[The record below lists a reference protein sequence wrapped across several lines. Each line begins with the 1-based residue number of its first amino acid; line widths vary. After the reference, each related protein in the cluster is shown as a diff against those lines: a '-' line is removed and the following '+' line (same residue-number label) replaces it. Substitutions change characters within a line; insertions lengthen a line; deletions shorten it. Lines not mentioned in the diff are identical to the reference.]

1 MYLVICINKCV
12 SNNMYKLKSE
22 TTEKVVHLTG
32 VTRNWEELHKSK
44 EIRFGLLPINTFA
57 FHCKNL

>member
-1 MYLVICINKCV
+1 
-12 SNNMYKLKSE
+12 MYKLKSE